1 MSSYSFNIVFPEM
14 AVPLLGIVVLTLF
27 LPLTALTYLF
37 RSNDRRKLEINR
49 ILDLLHIA
57 PSYRQVYALDR
68 YQGRDCV
75 LLMAAVCYGSLVSG
89 VGLTLLFLGPQIGL
103 GEFPSVPLT
112 ETLSFPQ
119 KGSRLVFSMA
129 FLGAYLWGL
138 QYLFQRYC
146 LHDLLPNVYYGL
158 GVRMLFASC
167 LAVIIYNGADALIGN
182 NEGSPSSS
190 LTSNLWPALAFLI
203 GIFPQ
208 QGLRWMSARLSILIS
223 DAPLAAH
230 RAPLD
235 MIEGINNYDLLRF
248 EELGI
253 ETCYDMATADF
264 VPLILRTAYSARQL
278 ADWILQAKL
287 CACFGEDV
295 ADLRKHGYHTILD
308 LANLGDLDIQ
318 TLATETTLTQSAL
331 KQACM
336 AVKSDLEILR
346 LQQVMEILS
355 HFSQADEVTEQSQ
368 LLLQERQRA
377 ERAEQKVAQ
386 LESLLPDQGTWV
398 KTS

>member
-1 MSSYSFNIVFPEM
+1 MPSYSMKLIFPEM

-27 LPLTALTYLF
+27 LPLTAMTYML

-49 ILDLLHIA
+49 LLDLLHID
-57 PSYRQVYALDR
+57 PSYRQVYAIDQH
-68 YQGRDCV
+68 QGRDCS
-75 LLMAAVCYGSLVSG
+75 LLMVAVCYGSLVSA

-103 GEFPSVPLT
+103 AEFPAVKLT

-119 KGSRLVFSMA
+119 QGSRLVFSMA

-138 QYLFQRYC
+138 QYLFQRYS
-146 LHDLLPNVYYGL
+146 LQDLLPNVYYGL

-182 NEGSPSSS
+182 HEGSSSSS

-223 DAPLAAH
+223 DAPMAAH

-264 VPLILRTAYSARQL
+264 VPLILKTAYSARQL

-287 CACFGEDV
+287 CACFGAGV
-295 ADLRKHGYHTILD
+295 VDLRRNGYHT
-308 LANLGDLDIQ
+308 
-318 TLATETTLTQSAL
+318 
-331 KQACM
+331 
-336 AVKSDLEILR
+336 
-346 LQQVMEILS
+346 
-355 HFSQADEVTEQSQ
+355 FSI
-368 LLLQERQRA
+368 
-377 ERAEQKVAQ
+377 
-386 LESLLPDQGTWV
+386 
-398 KTS
+398 